1 MELSGVPEKKFRSIS
16 SSIDKLDKMEWGA
29 VRHEMVVEKSLDA
42 AAADALEGFVQISGS
57 PREIWNQLTDS
68 GRFTEHKTGSK
79 ALAEMGTLITYC
91 ECLGIEDRL
100 SFDLS
105 LARGLDYYT
114 GLIYEAVLVNNEF
127 GVGSIAGGGRYD
139 ELIMRLNNSKTATP
153 SVGVSIGIERVISI
167 LEKKQDKVHENRI
180 LVA

>member
-1 MELSGVPEKKFRSIS
+1 MQE
-16 SSIDKLDKMEWGA
+16 
-29 VRHEMVVEKSLDA
+29 
-42 AAADALEGFVQISGS
+42 
-57 PREIWNQLTDS
+57 
-68 GRFTEHKTGSK
+68 GRFADHKNGKK
-79 ALAEMGTLITYC
+79 ALDEMGTLITYC
-91 ECLGIEDRL
+91 EFLGVVDRL

-114 GLIYEAVLVNNEF
+114 GLIYEAILTDSEF

-139 ELIMRLNNSKTATP
+139 ELIMRLNNSKTPTP

-167 LEKKQDKVHENRI
+167 LEKKQASLHEKRV